1 MFLSK
6 KKFFCVNLR
15 YDLIDCRYS
24 LPVSDIE
31 ILMKNYNCL
40 SLFLK

>member
-1 MFLSK
+1 MYFIK
-6 KKFFCVNLR
+6 KVFCVNLR

-24 LPVSDIE
+24 LPISDIE
-31 ILMKNYNCL
+31 ILMKNYNNL